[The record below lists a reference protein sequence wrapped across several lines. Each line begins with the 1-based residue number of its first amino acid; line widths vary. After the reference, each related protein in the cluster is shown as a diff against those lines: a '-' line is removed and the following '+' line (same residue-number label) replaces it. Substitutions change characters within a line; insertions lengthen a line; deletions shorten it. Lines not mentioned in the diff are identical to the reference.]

1 MIGGAEA
8 LLDQERY
15 GQLLA
20 EYRPGVIESPEEH
33 ERLLGI
39 AEQLLDQA
47 GDDGEGLDPEQRKL
61 LTLLILLVELYEAGL
76 ESDED
81 EAEPPQPPQP
91 HETLRRLLDARSLEA
106 GDVVDIFGNPRL
118 THEVLEGK
126 RPITRGQARQLGQFF
141 QVPARLFH
149 D

>member
-1 MIGGAEA
+1 MISVV
-8 LLDQERY
+8 DQERY

-33 ERLLGI
+33 ERLLGL
-39 AEQLLDQA
+39 AEQLLDKA

-61 LTLLILLVELYEAGL
+61 LTLLVLLVELYEAGL

-126 RPITRGQARQLGQFF
+126 RPITRGQAKQLGQFF